1 MIAADEGP
9 SVMRPRWDFH
19 SEPVDWILED
29 RCLPV
34 IPNLGVI
41 ALTTGGFVLMIPFP
55 GAMSTLAGSSASFGP
70 NLAAGVSG
78 TPFNIPFF
86 VLGSGGI
93 SSALPGNITGYPA
106 LASGG
111 PGASSTGINPM
122 IYVGSGSNEALG
134 PPIPLVTRNTIANDR
149 LNPLPLIGGA
159 TASTSSLLPPAPSA
173 AVSSAPAPAPAPSS
187 SPMSASGTSG
197 GPTMPPPGSSLR
209 GGFVRFP
216 SLFPGLPATSSTGA
230 AAGGFGPVVLPPG
243 GTGGPGGRGVGGP

>member
-1 MIAADEGP
+1 
-9 SVMRPRWDFH
+9 MRPNRVFR

-55 GAMSTLAGSSASFGP
+55 GAMSSLAGSSTPFGP
-70 NLAAGVSG
+70 NIAASVNG

-86 VLGSGGI
+86 VLGIGGI

-106 LASGG
+106 LASGAPAALG
-111 PGASSTGINPM
+111 TGINLT
-122 IYVGSGSNEALG
+122 IYVGSGSDEANT

-149 LNPLPLIGGA
+149 LNPLPVIGG
-159 TASTSSLLPPAPSA
+159 TMTSTSSLPPAPSA
-173 AVSSAPAPAPAPSS
+173 AVIHAPATASAPAP
-187 SPMSASGTSG
+187 SPASGASG

-216 SLFPGLPATSSTGA
+216 SLFPGLGPAGLPAAGSSGAATS
-230 AAGGFGPVVLPPG
+230 GFAPVLPPLRG
-243 GTGGPGGRGVGGP
+243 SGGPGGRDGAGLGSP